1 MNAFSSSRPLSQT
14 RRGLLA
20 TAAGFGLSLQ
30 LLGVPA
36 LAADSALNRRKV
48 IVVICRGGMDGL
60 SVAPPVGD
68 SEYRGLRGALALND
82 AALPLDRTFALHP
95 QLTSVHALAKAGEAR
110 IVPAVAT
117 PDRARSHFEAQDVL
131 ETGAAGV
138 YSTSS
143 GWLNRAV
150 ETLSAHRK
158 VDALSI
164 GATAPLI
171 LRGKAPTASWS
182 PGRAVD
188 AEARLPTLLQD
199 LYRNDPLLG
208 PALAR
213 GLATETMA
221 KEATAGLQAAPAMTA
236 KAGAAGA
243 PSEQAAFVR
252 AAAQQGREAAHNLG
266 ASLAGFMREPGGPT
280 VAAISLDGFDS
291 HANQAGLIATRLAYL
306 DAVLDG
312 VHQGLGPDWKD
323 TVVVVATEFGRTAR
337 VNGTG
342 GTDHGTASTA
352 LLLGGALKP
361 GGIVGDWPTLKQSAL
376 YENRDVTPTLDMRG
390 LFKGV
395 LAEHMG
401 VDRAALDR
409 TVFPDSAAAKPV
421 PGLV

>member
-1 MNAFSSSRPLSQT
+1 MNAFTLSSPLLPSSPLFPS

-30 LLGVPA
+30 LMAVPA
-36 LAADSALNRRKV
+36 LAADGALNRRKL

-60 SVAPPVGD
+60 SVAPPIGD
-68 SEYRGLRGALALND
+68 GEYRGLRGSLALND
-82 AALPLDRTFALHP
+82 SALPLDGTFALHP
-95 QLTSVHALAKAGEAR
+95 QLAAVHALARAGEAR

-138 YSTSS
+138 YSTTS

-158 VDALSI
+158 VDALSV
-164 GATAPLI
+164 GPTAPLI
-171 LRGKAPTASWS
+171 LRGKVQTASWS
-182 PGRAVD
+182 PGRSVD
-188 AEARLPTLLQD
+188 AEARLPILLQD

-221 KEATAGLQAAPAMTA
+221 KDATAGLEGVQPAAMMGGKVGT
-236 KAGAAGA
+236 AGA
-243 PSEQAAFVR
+243 PP
-252 AAAQQGREAAHNLG
+252 QQGRDAARTMG

-291 HANQAGLIATRLAYL
+291 HANQAGLLTARLAYL

-312 VHQGLGPDWKD
+312 VRSGLGPEWKD

-337 VNGTG
+337 ANGTG

-361 GGIVGDWPTLKQSAL
+361 GGIVGDWPTLKVQAL

-401 VDRAALDR
+401 VDRAALENA
-409 TVFPDSAAAKPV
+409 VFPNSAAAKPV
-421 PGLV
+421 MGLV

>member
-1 MNAFSSSRPLSQT
+1 MNTITPS

-30 LLGVPA
+30 LLAVPA
-36 LAADSALNRRKV
+36 LAADGELNKKKV

-60 SVAPPVGD
+60 SVAPPIGD
-68 SEYRGLRGALALND
+68 GEYRGLRGGLALND
-82 AALPLDRTFALHP
+82 TAMPLDGTFALHP
-95 QLTSVHALAKAGEAR
+95 QLTAVHAMAKAGEAR
-110 IVPAVAT
+110 IAPAVAT
-117 PDRARSHFEAQDVL
+117 PDRARSHLEAQDVL

-138 YSTSS
+138 YSTTS
-143 GWLNRAV
+143 GWLNRTV

-164 GATAPLI
+164 GPTAPLI
-171 LRGKAPTASWS
+171 LRGKVQTASWS
-182 PGRAVD
+182 PGRGVD

-199 LYRNDPLLG
+199 LYRNDALLG

-221 KEATAGLQAAPAMTA
+221 KDATAGLGGGDSAMMAQGGGKGGFKAP
-236 KAGAAGA
+236 AGAAPG
-243 PSEQAAFVR
+243 
-252 AAAQQGREAAHNLG
+252 AQQGREAAKTLG

-291 HANQAGLIATRLAYL
+291 HANQAGLLNQRLAYL

-312 VHQGLGPDWKD
+312 VHTGLGPEWKN
-323 TVVVVATEFGRTAR
+323 TVVLVATEFGRTAR
-337 VNGTG
+337 ANGTG
-342 GTDHGTASTA
+342 GTDHGTGSTA
-352 LLLGGALKP
+352 LILGGALKA
-361 GGIVGDWPTLKQSAL
+361 GGIVGDWPTLKQNAL
-376 YENRDVTPTLDMRG
+376 FENRDVAPSLDMRG

-401 VDRAALDR
+401 VDRAALDNA
-409 TVFPDSAAAKPV
+409 VFPSSAAVKPV
-421 PGLV
+421 MGLV

>member
-1 MNAFSSSRPLSQT
+1 MNAFSPS
-14 RRGLLA
+14 RRGLIA

-30 LLGVPA
+30 LAAVPA
-36 LAADSALNRRKV
+36 LAADGDLNRRKMV
-48 IVVICRGGMDGL
+48 VVICRGGLDGL
-60 SVAPPVGD
+60 SLAPPVGD
-68 SEYRGLRGALALND
+68 SEYRGLRGGLALND
-82 AALPLDRTFALHP
+82 TALPLDGTFALHP
-95 QLTSVHALAKAGEAR
+95 QLTAVHALAKAGEAR

-131 ETGAAGV
+131 ESGAAGV

-164 GATAPLI
+164 GPTAPLI
-171 LRGKAPTASWS
+171 LRGKVQTASWS
-182 PGRAVD
+182 PGRGVD

-221 KEATAGLQAAPAMTA
+221 KDATAGLQGPQ
-236 KAGAAGA
+236 GAAQMGGRPGA
-243 PSEQAAFVR
+243 GGA
-252 AAAQQGREAAHNLG
+252 QGRDAARTVG
-266 ASLAGFMREPGGPT
+266 QSLAGFMREPGGPT

-291 HANQAGLIATRLAYL
+291 HANQAGLLNTRLAYL

-312 VHQGLGPDWKD
+312 LHTGLGPEWKN
-323 TVVVVATEFGRTAR
+323 TVVVAATEFGRTAR
-337 VNGTG
+337 ANGTG

-361 GGIVGDWPTLKQSAL
+361 GGIVGDWPTLKQQAL
-376 YENRDVTPTLDMRG
+376 YENRDVAPTLDMRG
-390 LFKGV
+390 LFKGI

-401 VDRAALDR
+401 VDRAALEAA
-409 TVFPDSAAAKPV
+409 VFPNSAAARPV
-421 PGLV
+421 AGLV

>member
-1 MNAFSSSRPLSQT
+1 M
-14 RRGLLA
+14 LA

-30 LLGVPA
+30 LLAVPA
-36 LAADSALNRRKV
+36 IAADGAANRRKL

-68 SEYRGLRGALALND
+68 GEYRGLRGALALND
-82 AALPLDRTFALHP
+82 AALPLDGTFALHP
-95 QLTSVHALAKAGEAR
+95 QLTAVHALAKAGEAR

-138 YSTSS
+138 YSTTS
-143 GWLNRAV
+143 GWLNRTV
-150 ETLSAHRK
+150 ETLSAHRRIE
-158 VDALSI
+158 ALSV

-171 LRGKAPTASWS
+171 LRGKVQTASWS
-182 PGRAVD
+182 PGRGVD
-188 AEARLPTLLQD
+188 TEARLPALLQD

-221 KEATAGLQAAPAMTA
+221 KDATAGLGGGQPAMM
-236 KAGAAGA
+236 AGGK
-243 PSEQAAFVR
+243 PSGGQGV
-252 AAAQQGREAAHNLG
+252 QQGREAARTLG
-266 ASLAGFMREPGGPT
+266 QSLAGFMREPGGPT

-291 HANQAGLIATRLAYL
+291 HANQAGLLTQRLAYL

-312 VHQGLGPDWKD
+312 VHTGLGPEWKD
-323 TVVVVATEFGRTAR
+323 TVVLVATEFGRTAR
-337 VNGTG
+337 ANGTG
-342 GTDHGTASTA
+342 GTDHGTASTG
-352 LLLGGALKP
+352 LVLGGALKP
-361 GGIVGDWPTLKQSAL
+361 GGIVGDWPTLKASAL

-401 VDRAALDR
+401 VDRAALDNAI
-409 TVFPDSAAAKPV
+409 FPSSAAARPV
-421 PGLV
+421 QGIV

>member
-1 MNAFSSSRPLSQT
+1 MNAPLNVS

-30 LLGVPA
+30 LLAVPA
-36 LAADSALNRRKV
+36 VAADAALNKKKV

-68 SEYRGLRGALALND
+68 SEYHGLRGGLALSD
-82 AALPLDRTFALHP
+82 TALPLDGTFALHP
-95 QLTSVHALAKAGEAR
+95 QLTAVHAMAKAGEAR

-131 ETGAAGV
+131 ETGAPGV
-138 YSTSS
+138 YSTTS

-158 VDALSI
+158 VDAISI
-164 GATAPLI
+164 GATAPLL
-171 LRGKAPTASWS
+171 LRGKVQTASWS
-182 PGRAVD
+182 PGRGVD

-199 LYRNDPLLG
+199 LSRNDDLLG

-221 KEATAGLQAAPAMTA
+221 KEATAGLDGGPGQMMADGKGGKGGGFRTAP
-236 KAGAAGA
+236 AAGA
-243 PSEQAAFVR
+243 QA
-252 AAAQQGREAAHNLG
+252 GREAAKTLG
-266 ASLAGFMREPGGPT
+266 ESLAGFMREPGGPT

-291 HANQAGLIATRLAYL
+291 HANQAGLLTQRLAYL

-312 VHQGLGPDWKD
+312 VHQGLGPEWKN
-323 TVVVVATEFGRTAR
+323 TVVLVATEFGRTAR
-337 VNGTG
+337 ANGTA
-342 GTDHGTASTA
+342 GTDHGTGSTA
-352 LLLGGALKP
+352 LILGGALKP
-361 GGIVGDWPTLKQSAL
+361 GGIVGDWPTLKQNAL
-376 YENRDVTPTLDMRG
+376 FENRDVAPTLDMRG

-395 LAEHMG
+395 LAEHMA
-401 VDRAALDR
+401 VDRAALDT
-409 TVFPDSAAAKPV
+409 TVFPSSAAVKPV
-421 PGLV
+421 TNLV